1 MANSTDPRYTHFTEM
16 QEKLLAHYGVNAR
29 SRFVHLTDPAMRA
42 HVLEAGAGEPVVVLH
57 GGDGEAVNWAPF
69 LAEVQDDL
77 HVFAVDRPGF
87 GLSDRFDYRTVD
99 LRRHA
104 GDFVVSLLDALGLES
119 ATLVGGSMG
128 GFFALAAALDHPER
142 VRRVVLVGMPLGLSS
157 KVALPLR
164 IISAFPPLA
173 RKLMKDA
180 GTLEGQKKQ
189 YKQMFKIDPA
199 TVPELYF
206 ETRLA
211 GVLLPGVQETW
222 AMLLHRLCGLR
233 GIRPEVVVGGELP
246 RLTQPTLVVWGEHDM
261 APIEAGRGAV
271 ARMPNGRFVVIEG
284 GGHFPFLEQPE
295 RCARMVV
302 PFVREASAR

>member
-1 MANSTDPRYTHFTEM
+1 MATISDPRYTHFAEL
-16 QEKLLAHYGVNAR
+16 QEKLLRHYGVDAQ
-29 SRFVHLTDPAMRA
+29 SRFVHLTEPAMRA
-42 HVLEAGAGEPVVVLH
+42 HVLEVGRGEPAIVLH
-57 GGDGEAVNWAPF
+57 GGDGEGVNWAPF
-69 LAEVQDDL
+69 LAAAGNDL
-77 HVFAVDRPGF
+77 HLFAADRPGF
-87 GLSDRFDYRTVD
+87 GLSDRFDYRQVD

-119 ATLVGGSMG
+119 ATVIGGSMG

-189 YKQMFKIDPA
+189 YEKMFKIDPA
-199 TVPELYF
+199 TVPELYL

-222 AMLLHRLCGLR
+222 ALLLHRVCGLR
-233 GIRPEVVVGGELP
+233 GIRPEVVLGAELP
-246 RLTQPTLVVWGEHDM
+246 RLTQPTLVVWGENDM

-295 RCARMVV
+295 RCARMIV
-302 PFVREASAR
+302 PFVEEGAVR